1 MEETVESIKKY
12 GVLYPAIV
20 RKKEDGT
27 YEMVAGHRRKRACQI
42 AELNEM
48 PCIVRELTDDE
59 ATIIMVDTNLQREQV
74 LPSERAFAYKMKLEA
89 IRRQGER
96 SDLTSTQPVQKLSIE
111 IIAEQMG
118 VSREK
123 VRRYIRLTELI
134 PEILQNVDNTFLKNE
149 DSLKIA
155 LAPAVEISYLTKK
168 EQEILLKAMQMSIAT
183 PSTGQA
189 KRLREES
196 EKGTLTED
204 KIYEIL
210 EEQKPNQKE
219 QIKLEY
225 NKVKQ
230 YFPKNYTIDQMQKV
244 IERLLEKYQ
253 MQWKRE
259 NER

>member
-1 MEETVESIKKY
+1 MQETVESIKKY
-12 GVLYPAIV
+12 GVLYPVIV
-20 RKKEDGT
+20 RKKDSGK

-42 AELNEM
+42 AELNEI
-48 PCIVRELTDDE
+48 PCIVRELSDDE

-74 LPSERAFAYKMKLEA
+74 LPSELAFAYKMKLEV

-96 SDLTSTQPVQKLSIE
+96 SDLTSTQPVQKLSSE

-134 PEILQNVDNTFLKNE
+134 PEILQSVDNNFLKNE
-149 DSLKIA
+149 DCLKIA

-168 EQEILLKAMQMSIAT
+168 EQGILLETMENFIAT

-196 EKGTLTED
+196 ERGTLTKD
-204 KIYEIL
+204 KICEIL

-230 YFPKNYTIDQMQKV
+230 YFPKNYTINQMQKV

-259 NER
+259 HAR